1 MMRRPHSRWFP
12 VKSLRPVQTARAVT
26 LVELLVV
33 VFIAGLIATV
43 AIPLSSSQSGFELEG
58 AARRIMADIRYVQSQ
73 AMNKRA
79 PQAIVFDPDNGFYY
93 HPSQADFDVP
103 ATEQISK
110 KPYLIVL
117 RDNDGQKDDGV
128 WEQSHAA
135 EFPSVNLDSAD
146 FDEEE
151 ELYFDDLGFP
161 TDGDGQALTG
171 VSISISSGQSSRT
184 ITVDV
189 SSGQVTIN

>member
-1 MMRRPHSRWFP
+1 MMSYSQSCAI
-12 VKSLRPVQTARAVT
+12 KSLRPLQTAKALT
-26 LVELLVV
+26 LVELMMV
-33 VFIAGLIATV
+33 VFIAGLIAAV
-43 AIPLSSSQSGFELEG
+43 AIPLAASQSGFELEG

-79 PQAIVFDPDNGFYY
+79 PQALVFDPNNGFYY
-93 HPSQADFDVP
+93 CPSDADFDVP

-117 RDNDGQKDDGV
+117 RDDRGSIDKDV
-128 WEQSHAA
+128 WAQSHAA

-146 FDEEE
+146 FDGED
-151 ELYFDDLGFP
+151 ELYFDSLGFP
-161 TDGDGQALTG
+161 TDDEGTPLTG
-171 VSISISSGQSSRT
+171 ASIRISSGQSSRT
-184 ITVDV
+184 ITLDV